1 MSSPRVAIVR
11 GEEPSKMVKRALEL
25 IGAKDLVKPEDRVLI
40 KPNYVAAKHPSTGV
54 TTDSRVVEGI
64 IEFVKRFK
72 VNDLVVGEGGAGDT
86 DKAFDVVG
94 IRDVVERQKV
104 RLVNLNQDSRIK
116 VKIPVPLALK
126 DVGIAETGLH
136 STCIINVP
144 KLKVHH
150 IAVVTLCMK
159 NLMGLILPKNI
170 MHSQI
175 NKKIAD
181 LASFFKDKV
190 RINLIDGLVGAELDE
205 TSGNPVEMDLIVA
218 GRDMVAVDAVATSVM
233 GIDPSEVQYLRLAQ
247 EKGVG
252 VSNLG
257 KIEILGEEIEEVKK
271 EFRI

>member
-1 MSSPRVAIVR
+1 MSSPKVAIVK
-11 GEEPSKMVKRALEL
+11 GKDPPKMVKRALEL

-40 KPNYVAAKHPSTGV
+40 KPNYVVAKHPSTGV
-54 TTDSRVVEGI
+54 TTDSRIVESI

-72 VNDLVVGEGGAGDT
+72 VKDLVVGEGGAGNT
-86 DKAFDVVG
+86 DKAFGVVG

-104 RLVNLNQDSRIK
+104 KLINLNQDSRIK
-116 VKIPVPLALK
+116 VKIPQPLALK
-126 DVGIAETGLH
+126 DVGVAETGLQ

-150 IAVVTLCMK
+150 MAVVTLCMK

-175 NKKIAD
+175 NNKIVD

-190 RINLIDGLVGAELDE
+190 RINLVDGLVGAEVNE
-205 TSGNPVEMDLIVA
+205 TSGNPVKMDLIVA
-218 GRDMVAVDAVATSVM
+218 GRDMVAVDTVATSVM
-233 GIDPSEVQYLRLAQ
+233 GIDPSKVQYLRLAQ
-247 EKGVG
+247 GKGVG
-252 VSNLG
+252 VSNLE

-271 EFRI
+271 DFRI